1 MLLSR
6 HLKGPRRRAPR
17 IPRFVPGLLLV
28 LMLGGV
34 AACGGGSTTRAL
46 DRLHPCS
53 SAEGPTDAY
62 CGTLTVFENRATRT
76 GRQISLWMVVLPA
89 VRPVAGDPLVFLA
102 GGPGQGAAQL
112 ARQIRAAFRNVQRT
126 RDIVLVDQR
135 GTGKSNPL
143 NCRSDANSLREM
155 TEPTVSSLDRLKQC
169 LAGYNADVRLY
180 TTNIA
185 MDDLDDV
192 RAYLGYDRIN
202 VYGGSYGT
210 RAALVYLR
218 RHGEH
223 VRTMIL
229 DGVAPMDMRLPMFT
243 ARDAQRALDKLLTD
257 CDMDSACKLA
267 FPDLPARIRNLLQ
280 RLEQSPPTVRI
291 VHPRTGVAEDVRVE
305 ARVVASILFSA
316 LYSPITASIVP
327 ALVDHAE
334 RNEFQSV
341 FALGLAG
348 EGADENMS
356 VGMQLSVLC
365 SEDAPHVTATD
376 VQHAAAGTL
385 FGTHLLSSQLDACAM
400 WPRGTVDPSYYE
412 PVVSDV
418 PALVL
423 SGDLDPVTPPA
434 WGESVVKTLKNAR
447 HITVP
452 GTGHGVLGTV
462 CGQKMIREFLDT
474 AAADTLDV
482 SCVPSIRRPPFFV
495 TPAGPDPAHTT
506 GPAPGPESRSS
517 PGPGQAPTTLREDDG
532 RPEHGRGTTG
542 QVP

>member
-6 HLKGPRRRAPR
+6 HLNGPRRPAPR
-17 IPRFVPGLLLV
+17 IPRLVSGLVLV

-34 AACGGGSTTRAL
+34 AACGGGSGSRAL
-46 DRLHPCS
+46 DRLHPCA
-53 SAEGPTDAY
+53 SADGPTDAY
-62 CGTLTVFENRATRT
+62 CGTLTVFENRAART

-89 VRPVAGDPLVFLA
+89 GRPVTRDPLVFLA

-112 ARQIRAAFRNVQRT
+112 ARQVRAAFRTVQRT

-185 MDDLDDV
+185 MDDLDEV

-202 VYGGSYGT
+202 LYGGSYGT

-218 RHGEH
+218 RHGER

-257 CDMDSACKLA
+257 CEIDSACKLA

-280 RLEQSPPTVRI
+280 RLEKSPPTVRI
-291 VHPRTGVAEDVRVE
+291 VHPRTGVPEDVRVE

-334 RNEFQSV
+334 RNEFESV

-365 SEDAPHVTATD
+365 SEDSVHVTAAD
-376 VQHAAAGTL
+376 VQNAAAGTL

-400 WPRGTVDPSYYE
+400 WPRGTVDASYYD

-434 WGESVVKTLKNAR
+434 WGESVVKTLKNGR

-452 GTGHGVLGTV
+452 GTGHGVLGTA
-462 CGQKMIREFLDT
+462 CGQKLIQEFLDT
-474 AAADTLDV
+474 TDAHTLNV

-495 TPAGPDPAHTT
+495 TPAGPDPGHTT
-506 GPAPGPESRSS
+506 S
-517 PGPGQAPTTLREDDG
+517 PGPIPGPNAVPNPG
-532 RPEHGRGTTG
+532 KSAG

>member
-1 MLLSR
+1 M
-6 HLKGPRRRAPR
+6 
-17 IPRFVPGLLLV
+17 FV

-34 AACGGGSTTRAL
+34 AACGSGSGTRAL
-46 DRLHPCS
+46 DHLHPCS
-53 SAEGPTDAY
+53 SADGPSDAY
-62 CGTLTVFENRATRT
+62 CGTLTVFENRAARS
-76 GRQISLWMVVLPA
+76 GRQISLWIVVLPA

-112 ARQIRAAFRNVQRT
+112 ARQVRAAFRTVQRT

-143 NCRSDANSLREM
+143 NCRSNANSLREM
-155 TEPTVSSLDRLKQC
+155 TEPTVSSLERLKQC

-185 MDDLDDV
+185 MDDLDEV
-192 RAYLGYDRIN
+192 RAFLGYDRIN

-218 RHGEH
+218 RHGER

-243 ARDAQRALDKLLTD
+243 ARDAQRALDKLLAD
-257 CDMDSACKLA
+257 CSMDSACSRT
-267 FPDLPARIRNLLQ
+267 FPDLPARIRNLLH

-291 VHPRTGVAEDVRVE
+291 VHPRTGVPEDVRVE

-316 LYSPITASIVP
+316 LYSPLTASIVP
-327 ALVDHAE
+327 ALVEHAE

-348 EGADENMS
+348 EGADDSMS
-356 VGMQLSVLC
+356 IGMQLTVLC
-365 SEDAPHVTATD
+365 SEDAVRVTAAD
-376 VQHAAAGTL
+376 VHHAAAGTV

-400 WPRGTVDPSYYE
+400 WPRGTVDASYYE
-412 PVVSDV
+412 PVVSAV

-434 WGESVVKTLKNAR
+434 WGESVVKTLKNGR

-452 GTGHGVLGTV
+452 GTGHGVLATA
-462 CGQKMIREFLDT
+462 CGQQLIQEFLDS
-474 AAADTLDV
+474 ASAESLDV
-482 SCVPSIRRPPFFV
+482 SCVPSIKRPPFFV
-495 TPAGPDPAHTT
+495 TPAGPDPGHRT
-506 GPAPGPESRSS
+506 GTS
-517 PGPGQAPTTLREDDG
+517 PG
-532 RPEHGRGTTG
+532 TG
-542 QVP
+542 ADEGP

>member
-1 MLLSR
+1 MLSSPHVDCR
-6 HLKGPRRRAPR
+6 WR
-17 IPRFVPGLLLV
+17 IPPRLPRLFPGLLTL
-28 LMLGGV
+28 LTLAGA
-34 AACGGGSTTRAL
+34 AACSDGRGTGAL
-46 DRLHPCS
+46 DRLHPCA

-62 CGTLTVFENRATRT
+62 CGTLTVFEDRARKT
-76 GRQISLWMVVLPA
+76 GRQIRLWIVVLPA
-89 VRPVAGDPLVFLA
+89 VRPVGRDPLVFLA

-112 ARQIRAAFRNVQRT
+112 ARQIRAAFRTVQRT

-155 TEPTVSSLDRLKQC
+155 TESSDAGLDRLKRC
-169 LAGYNADVRLY
+169 LQGYDADVRLY

-185 MDDLDDV
+185 MDDLDEV
-192 RAYLGYDRIN
+192 RAYLGYDRVN
-202 VYGGSYGT
+202 LYGGSYGT

-223 VRTMIL
+223 VRTMVL

-257 CDMDSACKLA
+257 CDADTACKQA
-267 FPDLPARIRNLLQ
+267 FPELPARIRHLLR
-280 RLEQSPPTVRI
+280 RLEDAPPTVRI
-291 VHPRTGVAEDVRVE
+291 VHPRTGIAEDVRVE

-316 LYSPITASIVP
+316 LYSPLTASIVP

-348 EGADENMS
+348 EGTDENMS

-365 SEDAPHVTATD
+365 SEDAARVTQTD
-376 VQHAAAGTL
+376 VDQATAGTL
-385 FGTHLLSSQLDACAM
+385 FGSHLLGNQLKACAI
-400 WPRGTVDPSYYE
+400 WPRGIVDASYYE

-423 SGDLDPVTPPA
+423 SGDLDPVTPPS
-434 WGESVVKTLKNAR
+434 WGEAVVKSLSHGR
-447 HITVP
+447 HVTVP
-452 GTGHGVLGTV
+452 ATGHGVIGTA
-462 CGQKMIREFLDT
+462 CGITLIQDFIDS
-474 AAADTLDV
+474 ASSDSLDV
-482 SCVPSIRRPPFFV
+482 SCVRSVKRPPFFV
-495 TPAGPDPAHTT
+495 TPAGPDPAHT
-506 GPAPGPESRSS
+506 GAAP
-517 PGPGQAPTTLREDDG
+517 
-532 RPEHGRGTTG
+532 
-542 QVP
+542 

>member
-1 MLLSR
+1 MLSSP
-6 HLKGPRRRAPR
+6 HLECCRRPGPRLHG
-17 IPRFVPGLLLV
+17 FVPGLLL
-28 LMLGGV
+28 LLTF
-34 AACGGGSTTRAL
+34 AAASACGGGPGSRAL
-46 DRLHPCS
+46 DRLRPCV

-62 CGTLTVFENRATRT
+62 CGTFTVFEDRGARN
-76 GRQISLWMVVLPA
+76 GRQISLWIVVLPA
-89 VRPVAGDPLVFLA
+89 VRPVALDPLVFLA

-112 ARQIRAAFRNVQRT
+112 ARQIRAAFRTVQRT

-155 TEPTVSSLDRLKQC
+155 TEPTESGIDRLKKC
-169 LAGYNADVRLY
+169 LAGYNADVRFY

-185 MDDLDDV
+185 MDDLDEV
-192 RAYLGYDRIN
+192 RVHLGYDRIN
-202 VYGGSYGT
+202 LYGGSYGT

-257 CDMDSACKLA
+257 CDADSACKRA
-267 FPDLPARIRNLLQ
+267 FPDLSARIRNLLM

-291 VHPRTGVAEDVRVE
+291 VHPRTGVPEDVRVE
-305 ARVVASILFSA
+305 ARVVASLLFSA
-316 LYSPITASIVP
+316 LYSPLTASMVP
-327 ALVDHAE
+327 ALVDSAE
-334 RNEFQSV
+334 RNEFQSL

-348 EGADENMS
+348 EGSGENMS

-365 SEDAPHVTATD
+365 SEDAARVTPAD
-376 VQHAAAGTL
+376 VQQASIGTI
-385 FGTHLLSSQLDACAM
+385 FGLHLLSSQLKACEI
-400 WPRGTVDPSYYE
+400 WPRGAVDASYYE

-434 WGESVVKTLKNAR
+434 WGDAVVKSLKNGR
-447 HITVP
+447 HITAP
-452 GTGHGVLGTV
+452 GTGHGVMATA
-462 CGQKMIREFLDT
+462 CGQKLIQDFLDRGS
-474 AAADTLDV
+474 AELLDV
-482 SCVPSIRRPPFFV
+482 TCVNSIKRPPFFV
-495 TPAGPDPAHTT
+495 TPAGPDPDHATSPAT
-506 GPAPGPESRSS
+506 GAW
-517 PGPGQAPTTLREDDG
+517 PGPGLGETP
-532 RPEHGRGTTG
+532 
-542 QVP
+542 

>member
-1 MLLSR
+1 MLSSP
-6 HLKGPRRRAPR
+6 HLNCPRRLAPR
-17 IPRFVPGLLLV
+17 PARLFPGLVFV
-28 LMLGGV
+28 LMLGAA
-34 AACGGGSTTRAL
+34 AACGGGSGTRAL

-53 SAEGPTDAY
+53 SADGPTDAY
-62 CGTLTVFENRATRT
+62 CGTLAVFEDRAAKT
-76 GRQISLWMVVLPA
+76 GRQISLWIVVLPA
-89 VRPVAGDPLVFLA
+89 VRPVARDPLIFLA

-112 ARQIRAAFRNVQRT
+112 ARQIRGAFRTVQRT

-155 TEPTVSSLDRLKQC
+155 TEPSESSLDRLKRC
-169 LAGYNADVRLY
+169 LAGYNADVRQY

-192 RAYLGYDRIN
+192 RTYLGYDRIN
-202 VYGGSYGT
+202 LYGGSYGT
-210 RAALVYLR
+210 RASLVYLR

-257 CDMDSACKLA
+257 CDADSSCKQA
-267 FPDLPARIRNLLQ
+267 FPDLSTRIRTLLQ

-316 LYSPITASIVP
+316 LYSPLTGSIVP
-327 ALVDHAE
+327 ALVGHAE
-334 RNEFQSV
+334 HNEFQSF

-348 EGADENMS
+348 EGGENMS

-365 SEDAPHVTATD
+365 SEDAPRVTPAD
-376 VQHAAAGTL
+376 VQQAAAGTL
-385 FGTHLLSSQLDACAM
+385 FGTYLLSNQLDACAM
-400 WPRGTVDPSYYE
+400 WPRGAVDTSYYE

-423 SGDLDPVTPPA
+423 SGDIDPVTPPA
-434 WGESVVKTLKNAR
+434 WGESVVKTLKNGR

-452 GTGHGVLGTV
+452 GTGHGVIGTT
-462 CGQKMIREFLDT
+462 CGQQLVQEFIDG
-474 AAADTLDV
+474 ASSVSLDV
-482 SCVPSIRRPPFFV
+482 SCVRSIKRPPFFV
-495 TPAGPDPAHTT
+495 TPAGPDPVHETSQ
-506 GPAPGPESRSS
+506 APIA
-517 PGPGQAPTTLREDDG
+517 GQAR
-532 RPEHGRGTTG
+532 
-542 QVP
+542 